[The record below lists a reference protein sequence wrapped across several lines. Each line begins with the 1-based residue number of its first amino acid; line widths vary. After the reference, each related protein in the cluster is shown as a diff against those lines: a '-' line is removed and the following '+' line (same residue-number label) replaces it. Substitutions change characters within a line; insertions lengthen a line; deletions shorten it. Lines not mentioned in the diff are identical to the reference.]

1 MTFTFWMHGDIVNM
15 QSRLK
20 AALDGT
26 NQSVTACTALDT
38 ATASSWA
45 SFYSAGVAWTSEA
58 ANWINT
64 GSQATQG
71 QAIEQELIAW
81 QEKLS
86 GTCTLTVPIYTG
98 TPANTTASEVIGF
111 GLLGATG
118 LTSVWAFNKLSTHLL
133 TTKTTTA
140 PALGKPKR
148 VRRKSRRHRVARR
161 HHAHA

>member
-1 MTFTFWMHGDIVNM
+1 MNFTFWMHGDIVNM
-15 QSRLK
+15 QTRLK

-26 NQSVTACTALDT
+26 NQSVVACTALAT
-38 ATASSWA
+38 ADASSWS
-45 SFYSAGVAWTSEA
+45 SFYAAGVAWCSEA
-58 ANWINT
+58 AAWINT
-64 GSQATQG
+64 GAQATQG

-86 GTCTLTVPIYTG
+86 GSCTLTVPIYTA

-118 LTSVWAFNKLSTHLL
+118 LTSMWAFGKISTHLL

-140 PALGKPKR
+140 PAPTAKR
-148 VRRKSRRHRVARR
+148 VRRRSPHRRVAR
-161 HHAHA
+161 HHARA

>member
-45 SFYSAGVAWTSEA
+45 SFYASGVSWTSEA

-64 GSQATQG
+64 GAQATQG

-111 GLLGATG
+111 GLLGAAG
-118 LTSVWAFNKLSTHLL
+118 LSSMWAFGKISTHLL
-133 TTKTTTA
+133 NAPHTAA
-140 PALGKPKR
+140 PAAKR
-148 VRRKSRRHRVARR
+148 VRKKARRRRVAR
-161 HHAHA
+161 HHARA

>member
-26 NQSVTACTALDT
+26 NQSVIACSALDA
-38 ATASSWA
+38 ATASSWS
-45 SFYSAGVAWTSEA
+45 SFYAAGVAWTSEA

-64 GSQATQG
+64 GAQATQG

-86 GTCTLTVPIYTG
+86 GTCALSVPIYTG

-111 GLLGATG
+111 GLLGAAG
-118 LTSVWAFNKLSTHLL
+118 LSSMWAFGKISTHLL
-133 TTKTTTA
+133 NA
-140 PALGKPKR
+140 PHAKPAAAPKKL
-148 VRRKSRRHRVARR
+148 RRKSRRRRVARHR
-161 HHAHA
+161 HAHA